1 MWLYIS
7 PEARPGSFKMGL
19 KGRSSKRPT
28 AGLPYSSLL
37 RMLYRKLTLKRS
49 LLLASLLFV
58 SGCLVSCRSTKPVPK
73 LEYFQSTD
81 PNYPVLIETTT
92 PKVSIIQ
99 KGDILGII
107 VSTLNK
113 ESNEILN
120 FPTISSFPVSAFSG
134 GGGGTS
140 SQPLGFPV
148 DSSGAVSMPI
158 IGRQQVVGLTLE
170 QAELKLKQALNQ
182 TLKEPTVNVRF
193 MNHKYLVLGEVG
205 QPGTFN
211 LLDDQTTI
219 LDVLASSGDLSL
231 YAKRDC
237 VMVIRQRNGA
247 REVGRINLRNR
258 GVFKSPYFY
267 IQNGDVIYVEP
278 TKDKE
283 LPARQLDPVIERIPI
298 FLGLFTS
305 LLSLIV
311 LIVRVR

>member
-1 MWLYIS
+1 
-7 PEARPGSFKMGL
+7 
-19 KGRSSKRPT
+19 
-28 AGLPYSSLL
+28 
-37 RMLYRKLTLKRS
+37 MLYCKLNLKRS
-49 LLLASLLFV
+49 YFLASLLLI
-58 SGCLVSCRSTKPVPK
+58 SGWLVSCVSTKSVPK
-73 LEYFQSTD
+73 FEYFQSTD
-81 PNYPVLIETTT
+81 PNYPVLIKTTT
-92 PKVSIIQ
+92 PNVSVIQ

-120 FPTISSFPVSAFSG
+120 FPTISSFPVSTFSG
-134 GGGGTS
+134 GGGGTN

-148 DSSGAVSMPI
+148 DSSGAVEVPI

-170 QAELKLKQALNQ
+170 QAELKLKQVLNQ
-182 TLKEPTVNVRF
+182 TYKEPTVNVRF
-193 MNHKYLVLGEVG
+193 MNHKYLVLGEVV

-219 LDVLASSGDLSL
+219 LDVMASSGDLSL

-258 GVFKSPYFY
+258 NVFKSPYFY
-267 IQNGDVIYVEP
+267 IQNGDVVYVEP

-283 LPARQLDPVIERIPI
+283 IPVRQLDPALQRVPI
-298 FLGLFTS
+298 YLGLFTS

-311 LIVRVR
+311 LIVRLK